1 MKIGHLLLATCLLP
15 AMSVAQTPI
24 LSSLEAKGIKVTVL
38 DDESLGKIR
47 GAARITGHPYPSV
60 TQGMK
65 TYNIRLKRF
74 GNEHD
79 YRSYYSI
86 GSAWDPH
93 GKYEHTENGVT
104 YKVAG
109 DRWLADKSDAPGGS
123 WNASNAERVDFHYQA
138 LDDNGAPLNFGW
150 RETSWNRPISTFSW

>member
-1 MKIGHLLLATCLLP
+1 MKIGYLLLATSLLP
-15 AMSVAQTPI
+15 AMCVAQTPI

-109 DRWLADKSDAPGGS
+109 DRWLADKSPYRLFPG
-123 WNASNAERVDFHYQA
+123 NQ
-138 LDDNGAPLNFGW
+138 
-150 RETSWNRPISTFSW
+150 PISQSTQESRKHEYQQTFHATNV